1 MSATDKI
8 KLAKKASSSLAIA
21 STVQKDTALE
31 AIAKLLV
38 ASVPEI
44 VAANK
49 NDLEKAKTDGLSEG
63 LQDRLML
70 NADRIGAL
78 ASSMREIIALPDP
91 IGGVVRGMALPN
103 GLKLSEVRVPFGV
116 IGAIYEARPN
126 VTVDITALDLK
137 SGNAVVLRGGTAAEN
152 TNIALVKVLQQG
164 LAEAGLSSDLVQTVD
179 DFGREGANEMM
190 AARGLIDVLIPR
202 GSASLIKAVVEG
214 SKVPVIQTGDGV
226 THLFI
231 DESANPE
238 WAVDIVHNSK
248 VQRP

>member
-78 ASSMREIIALPDP
+78 ASSMR
-91 IGGVVRGMALPN
+91 
-103 GLKLSEVRVPFGV
+103 
-116 IGAIYEARPN
+116 
-126 VTVDITALDLK
+126 
-137 SGNAVVLRGGTAAEN
+137 
-152 TNIALVKVLQQG
+152 
-164 LAEAGLSSDLVQTVD
+164 
-179 DFGREGANEMM
+179 
-190 AARGLIDVLIPR
+190 
-202 GSASLIKAVVEG
+202 
-214 SKVPVIQTGDGV
+214 
-226 THLFI
+226 
-231 DESANPE
+231 
-238 WAVDIVHNSK
+238 
-248 VQRP
+248 